1 MEAVCLWITY
11 LPLHTRYRYGLEDSF
26 KEEMEEGIIK
36 GFKQKVE
43 RKGKRGIKKAEW
55 KAHVTFEADSWKPSF
70 MISAYR
76 GCIPYSRA
84 D

>member
-1 MEAVCLWITY
+1 
-11 LPLHTRYRYGLEDSF
+11 
-26 KEEMEEGIIK
+26 MEEGIIK